1 MILQRE
7 KKVIKKLIKYKGCK
21 MYTQL
26 QNCYNFLIHSK
37 GWDSTNGLK
46 ATKRIN
52 KLLEELQNPPNDQL
66 ILPSKWYYPLLVAL
80 QCSQSQI
87 IDNTLNLFADFYCK
101 KQLNFIILIT
111 NDQSNESKNEKLE
124 VESNSKKKK
133 SIHILLQIINIIS
146 NYSKEI
152 YMQCAISITR
162 FALSVINGE
171 NEINSPV
178 HGDILLQYFQ
188 AIYNSSIFSI
198 EKTAQVS
205 SRTSLTQAVE
215 IIAQR
220 FESPPIYRTEISLL
234 SYQIARKVTFDVL
247 APDLFDLLDN
257 TSSLPKPS
265 NIYECDA
272 LLILRTICSFS
283 SSLGL
288 NNSFSTQNSGHANSQ
303 TPNLISDISFKESS
317 ILMDKALISIELVS
331 NFVSYDREI
340 MYTSLF
346 YLQIIKNFVCS
357 LVLRYSHSESHQVF
371 RATLKLCHMLM
382 MRYRDILKAE
392 SSVFFSSMFFRVLDQ
407 PSAASI
413 DIISVIDR
421 LERFSPSFLAE
432 IFVNFDC
439 DIDLQEANVFEHLI
453 SSLIAL
459 SDYPESLQALAAILK
474 NLNKWSRQKEASMKP
489 TPITSQL
496 EKTKKLKVLYS
507 KAIDDFNAD
516 PEHNITSLI
525 DSGLVKDDPKN
536 IAAFFH
542 SHRSLLS
549 PTGVGLIL
557 GGSKP
562 LFKQIM
568 HDYIDMIDFSKMS
581 LIESLYHFLSLFRL
595 PPESQQIDRIIEKFA
610 HTFYLSHQSEFPSAS
625 IVYDASFAAVILHT
639 DAHNPQV
646 SHKMQ
651 KNEFVKLYKDMDE
664 GDALPTEF
672 IEGIY
677 DYVVTHEIELLG
689 SPTQASQQMVT
700 MSEDFR
706 SPTQKGLD
714 AYKQSLEHIKEAQ
727 KRMRKGTSSSAI
739 SEIRWVCPVEPD
751 TVRPMFEA
759 VWMPL
764 NALASKILSE
774 GGSEEVVQS
783 ALTIL
788 TSSIDISARFFMET
802 ESTVCMSSL
811 CTFTRLQPWT
821 PIKIQNIR
829 AIRELL
835 DMSTSFSSY
844 FEPVWEKMLSLFA
857 QLNYFMIAHN
867 SSTSIKADSI
877 AEKNAE
883 IVAEFVPLEDIDAL
897 FEASA
902 DFPSTAIVP
911 FVQALCK
918 VSNNEFGQRPPRT
931 FCLQKIVEVTSFN
944 MERARFVWT
953 QIWKPISHHLIEA
966 GCFPEEGI
974 ARSALDSLR
983 QLAGKFLAREE
994 LQSFHYQRDFLKPF
1008 HSILR
1013 KSKSKSIRLH
1023 SLRCLNHTV
1032 HLYHEQMKSGWEAAF
1047 SMLESAATI
1056 AEVNRLALTVLI
1068 DIFEQNLHEIIDE
1081 HLMEPAMKAVEKFF
1095 IIGRSITR
1103 SAVYVVAGIFE
1114 KMMTLH
1120 LEDGSDSLY
1129 DPELDF
1135 KPVLQ
1140 SLVKVLENPENV
1152 SIVLPIISK
1161 SITRNS
1167 WKFVVPHFI
1176 VKVLRGKSESW
1187 LDDAGRKIVE
1197 LAVPSCCEV
1206 DADLGISLIV
1216 ECAKVPNHKILS
1228 ICASNLSKMLEKNE
1242 AAKEAATCI
1251 ARGIISSLDVDA
1263 GENNVELLSGLASNL
1278 APCLQVP
1285 ELKALERVILESL
1298 ISLISK
1304 QLQTPALMTQMQEI
1318 DKNDIVSLYSLFFEK
1333 MSSGNA
1339 KKSFLMP
1346 KNSISAILSISAS
1359 LLEKKEIKIG
1369 HFNYLCGQ
1377 LFRMSE
1383 EGKMEVISTIM
1394 DLNDINFFAAG
1405 APISIEAAKLIM
1417 TENEEL
1423 KEVLKNFFMRM
1434 SQDCFVQKIV

>member
-1 MILQRE
+1 MNIS
-7 KKVIKKLIKYKGCK
+7 
-21 MYTQL
+21 QL
-26 QNCYNFLIHSK
+26 QDCYNLLIRSK
-37 GWDSTNGLK
+37 GWDTSNGQK
-46 ATKRIN
+46 TTKQIL
-52 KLLEELQNPPNDQL
+52 KLLKELQKSPKEVRTLPP
-66 ILPSKWYYPLLVAL
+66 KWYDPLLAAL
-80 QCSQSQI
+80 QCNQPTI
-87 IDNTLNLFADFYCK
+87 IDNILNLFADFYCK
-101 KQLNFIILIT
+101 KQLNFEINIIADDQNNSQTETPDNQNAT
-111 NDQSNESKNEKLE
+111 N
-124 VESNSKKKK
+124 
-133 SIHILLQIINIIS
+133 IHILVHIIS
-146 NYSKEI
+146 LISNFSREI
-152 YMQCAISITR
+152 FSQSAISITR

-171 NEINSPV
+171 SDANSPV
-178 HGDILLQYFQ
+178 HGDVLLQYFQ
-188 AIYNSSIFSI
+188 AIFNCTIFSV

-205 SRTSLTQAVE
+205 SRTSLTQSVE

-220 FESPPIYRTEISLL
+220 FESPPIYNTDISLL
-234 SYQIARKVTFDVL
+234 AYQIARKVTFDVL

-283 SSLGL
+283 SSLSL
-288 NNSFSTQNSGHANSQ
+288 NNISSSPSQANSNFNIPS
-303 TPNLISDISFKESS
+303 TNLLSDFAFKESS
-317 ILMDKALISIELVS
+317 ILMNKALISIELVS
-331 NFVSYDREI
+331 SFVSYDHEI

-357 LVLRYSHSESHQVF
+357 LVLRYSHSDSHQVF
-371 RATLKLCHMLM
+371 KATLKLCHMLM

-407 PSAASI
+407 PSANNLDKLA
-413 DIISVIDR
+413 VIDR

-453 SSLIAL
+453 SSLITL
-459 SDYPESLQALAAILK
+459 SEYPESLQTLAAILK
-474 NLNKWSRQKEASMKP
+474 NLNQWSRQKEVSMKP
-489 TPITSQL
+489 TLVTSQL
-496 EKTKKLKVLYS
+496 EKTKKLKALYS

-525 DSGLVKDDPKN
+525 DSGLVKNDPKN

-549 PTGVGLIL
+549 FTGVGLIL
-557 GGSKP
+557 GGVKP

-568 HDYIDMIDFSKMS
+568 HEYIDMIDFSKMS
-581 LIESLYHFLSLFRL
+581 LVEALYHFLSLFRL

-610 HTFYLSHQSEFPSAS
+610 HTFYLSHQNEFPSAS

-664 GDALPTEF
+664 GEALPTEF
-672 IEGIY
+672 IESIY
-677 DYVVTHEIELLG
+677 DYVVTHEIALLG
-689 SPTQASQQMVT
+689 SSTQTSNQQQMVT
-700 MSEDFR
+700 MNEDFR

-727 KRMRKGTSSSAI
+727 KRMRNGSTTSNV

-844 FEPVWEKMLSLFA
+844 FEAVWEKMLSLFA
-857 QLNYFMIAHN
+857 QLNYFMMSHN
-867 SSTSIKADSI
+867 SGSMTNDSHLDDI
-877 AEKNAE
+877 AQKNAE

-902 DFPSTAIVP
+902 NFPSTAIIP
-911 FVQALCK
+911 FVHALCK

-983 QLAGKFLAREE
+983 QLSGKFLAREE
-994 LQSFHYQRDFLKPF
+994 LQSYHYQRDFLKPF

-1013 KSKSKSIRLH
+1013 KSKSKSVRLH
-1023 SLRCLNHTV
+1023 ALRCLNHTV

-1068 DIFEQNLHEIIDE
+1068 DIFEQNLLEIIDE
-1081 HLMEPAMKAVEKFF
+1081 HLMEPAMKAVEKFS

-1103 SAVYVVAGIFE
+1103 SAVYVIAGIFE
-1114 KMMTLH
+1114 KMMSYKLD
-1120 LEDGSDSLY
+1120 DGNDSRY

-1135 KPVLQ
+1135 KPVLF
-1140 SLVKVLENPENV
+1140 SLVKIFENSENV

-1161 SITRNS
+1161 SITKS
-1167 WKFVVPHFI
+1167 AWKYVVPYFI
-1176 VKVLRGKSESW
+1176 VKVLRGKGESW
-1187 LDDAGRKIVE
+1187 LDDAGKKLVE
-1197 LAVPSCCEV
+1197 WAVPACCEV
-1206 DADLGISLIV
+1206 DVDLGISLIV
-1216 ECAKVPNHKILS
+1216 ECSKVPNHKILS
-1228 ICASNLSKMLEKNE
+1228 ICASNLSKMLEKND

-1251 ARGIISSLDVDA
+1251 AKGIISSLDNDA
-1263 GENNVELLSGLASNL
+1263 GENNIELLSGLAADL

-1285 ELKALERVILESL
+1285 ELKALEKRIFESL
-1298 ISLISK
+1298 TSLLKNQTSAPSLPTQK
-1304 QLQTPALMTQMQEI
+1304 TASSNDVTPSNNNDSSLYVDFFQQLQ
-1318 DKNDIVSLYSLFFEK
+1318 
-1333 MSSGNA
+1333 SGNA
-1339 KKSFLMP
+1339 ANSFTMP
-1346 KNSISAILSISAS
+1346 KNSIPAILSISTA
-1359 LLEKKEIKIG
+1359 LLAKKEIKIDNY
-1369 HFNYLCGQ
+1369 NYLCTQ
-1377 LFRMSE
+1377 LFKRSE
-1383 EGKMEVISTIM
+1383 EGQMAVINSIM
-1394 DLNDINFFAAG
+1394 ALDDNDFYIAG
-1405 APISIEAAKLIM
+1405 GPISIEAAKLIS
-1417 TENEEL
+1417 TNNEKLREIL
-1423 KEVLKNFFMRM
+1423 KRFFVRM